1 MRYAILT
8 LMLSSIILGQLPES
22 KQATL
27 IETISSSE
35 VMIEA
40 TGIYKGKGR
49 SNKKKIAD
57 VGARGVEQAI
67 DDAKKSAIYYLLFGG
82 TDPLISTPQER
93 QNFDQYETFFFDMEN
108 VRNYIT
114 YEDVQV
120 QKKVKIDGGKGIR
133 VVKRF
138 KVNKEMLTKDLE
150 SRGVLEARADLAQ
163 AVGNPVIMVI
173 PAVATG
179 ESPLELLETNRQ
191 VRHAASVVESYLTAR
206 QYDVVV
212 PEQQSALESL
222 NSAQMSLGDRE
233 EDYAYNLALSIGSD
247 VYITFS
253 GAFEE
258 AAYGAQKYA
267 LIVRAY
273 ETTTA
278 RLLGTETGY
287 SQGRQGETML
297 SIEEAMNDA
306 IDKVLSRISNYWKS
320 DLERGIQYKLIV
332 NLAADFDQDQIEDI
346 QFAFMDAVEEVAAST
361 KENIITDMTI
371 DYLIWC
377 DPAKYDRSSKVYRHV
392 KKAFDG
398 AGTDG
403 TLRRVNINKKMIL
416 LRVDYK

>member
-1 MRYAILT
+1 MRYTILT
-8 LMLSSIILGQLPES
+8 LIFSSAIFGQLPES

-40 TGIYKGKGR
+40 TGIYKGKGKT
-49 SNKKKIAD
+49 NKKKIAD
-57 VGARGVEQAI
+57 VGARGVKRAI
-67 DDAKKSAIYYLLFGG
+67 DDAKRSAIYNLLFGG

-93 QNFDQYETFFFDMEN
+93 QNFDQYEAFFFDMEN
-108 VRNYIT
+108 ISNYIT

-133 VVKRF
+133 IVKRF
-138 KVNKEMLTKDLE
+138 KVNKEMLKKDLE

-163 AVGNPVIMVI
+163 AVGNPVIMVL

-179 ESPLELLETNRQ
+179 ESPLELLETNPQ

-247 VYITFS
+247 VYITFA
-253 GAFEE
+253 GAVEE
-258 AAYGAQKYA
+258 AAYGAQKYV

-287 SQGRQGETML
+287 SQGRQGEIMV

-332 NLAADFDQDQIEDI
+332 NLAADLDQDQVEEI
-346 QFAFMDAVEEVAAST
+346 QFAFMDAVDEVAASS
-361 KENIITDMTI
+361 KENIITDATM
-371 DYLIWC
+371 DYLLWC
-377 DPAKYDRSSKVYRHV
+377 DPTKYDRSSKVYRYI
-392 KKAFDG
+392 KKAFDE
-398 AGTDG
+398 ASTDG
-403 TLRRVNINKKMIL
+403 TLRRVTINRKMIL
-416 LRVDYK
+416 LRIDSE